1 MIRRPPRSTLF
12 PYTTLFRSR
21 CKSSQN
27 LVSLCLVVSCRSPKN
42 IRTPPRYA
50 GFFASIDSTLTV
62 RRVTSICFAALPLF
76 GGQGERINRITDT
89 FLVQLVR
96 LFEFAART
104 APRTGEFE
112 VEVHLRQL
120 RPAVLHNRFIRLLDN
135 VGAVQ
140 VRPTRFVM
148 NDSSHRDDASIRI

>member
-1 MIRRPPRSTLF
+1 MRHR
-12 PYTTLFRSR
+12 
-21 CKSSQN
+21 
-27 LVSLCLVVSCRSPKN
+27 LV
-42 IRTPPRYA
+42 
-50 GFFASIDSTLTV
+50 G
-62 RRVTSICFAALPLF
+62 AALV
-76 GGQGERINRITDT
+76 TDT

-104 APRTGEFE
+104 ALRTGEFE

-148 NDSSHRDDASIRI
+148 NDSSHRDDASIRMNTRQRRLGAVLFFRLPLVATVAAFCVDRFLPERRILARLSIQLIRNFFVSAFSTTHYV

>member
-1 MIRRPPRSTLF
+1 MFCSLPPF
-12 PYTTLFRSR
+12 
-21 CKSSQN
+21 CGK
-27 LVSLCLVVSCRSPKN
+27 
-42 IRTPPRYA
+42 
-50 GFFASIDSTLTV
+50 
-62 RRVTSICFAALPLF
+62 
-76 GGQGERINRITDT
+76 GERINRITDT

-104 APRTGEFE
+104 ALRTGEFE

-148 NDSSHRDDASIRI
+148 NDSSHRDDASIRMNTRQRRLGAVLFFWLPLVATVAGILATLGYLFGVKAV

>member
-1 MIRRPPRSTLF
+1 MRHR
-12 PYTTLFRSR
+12 
-21 CKSSQN
+21 
-27 LVSLCLVVSCRSPKN
+27 LV
-42 IRTPPRYA
+42 
-50 GFFASIDSTLTV
+50 G
-62 RRVTSICFAALPLF
+62 AALV
-76 GGQGERINRITDT
+76 TDT

-104 APRTGEFE
+104 ALRTGEFE
-112 VEVHLRQL
+112 VDLRQL

-148 NDSSHRDDASIRI
+148 NDSSHRDDASIRMNTRQRRLGAVLFFWLPLVATVAGILATLGYLFGVKAV